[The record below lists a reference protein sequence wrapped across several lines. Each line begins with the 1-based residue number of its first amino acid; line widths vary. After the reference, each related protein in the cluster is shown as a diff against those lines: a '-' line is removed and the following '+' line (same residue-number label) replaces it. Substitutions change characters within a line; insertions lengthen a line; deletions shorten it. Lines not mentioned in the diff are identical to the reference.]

1 MTIDTY
7 NEIRENLYAEI
18 KLEVN
23 DDINYNLERDIK
35 PKTLDHK
42 QYDVFDA
49 VFRKSNDYWKIM
61 SEKMSD
67 SEYEAWV
74 LNYVSS
80 DQSLWNSTQEDLRDS
95 YSVQESYESVTYRC
109 IQCDK
114 VYHKEERL
122 NEHNRRRHSRHMTK
136 KTWKS
141 AANVELK
148 VQSGELPDTFSGCIQ
163 KN

>member
-23 DDINYNLERDIK
+23 DDINDNLERDIN

-67 SEYEAWV
+67 SEYEA
-74 LNYVSS
+74 
-80 DQSLWNSTQEDLRDS
+80 
-95 YSVQESYESVTYRC
+95 
-109 IQCDK
+109 
-114 VYHKEERL
+114 
-122 NEHNRRRHSRHMTK
+122 
-136 KTWKS
+136 
-141 AANVELK
+141 
-148 VQSGELPDTFSGCIQ
+148 
-163 KN
+163 